1 MQNIRHRAT
10 LEHRYEVECFS
21 FHHLNGDVCQHHGN
35 QLECGQG
42 HHVRQLKWR
51 ETFKNI
57 VVGTGLDA
65 ILNNTF
71 NAVAGSVAWYVG
83 LIGAGTGTVSITS
96 GAAAVTGSGTS
107 FANGDNGSD
116 LIIVGAGAA
125 GADLI
130 TTVSGN
136 PGSTTAL
143 TAGNNAG
150 TTVAGA
156 AYALEP
162 RAADTMSSKSFN
174 ETAPYSNSVRP
185 TWTKNGASSGGSMSN
200 SSSPASFNI
209 NTSGRV
215 FGAFLSS
222 DSTKSGT
229 AGSLFGG
236 GLFTSGAGSR
246 AVANTDVVNVT
257 TTLTATSA

>member
-1 MQNIRHRAT
+1 MNLSAPMGLTHQYT
-10 LEHRYEVECFS
+10 VECVRM
-21 FHHLNGDVCQHHGN
+21 HHLNGDVCPHHG
-35 QLECGQG
+35 QTELCGHG
-42 HHVRQLKWR
+42 YHLKKLQWR
-51 ETFKNI
+51 EVFTNI
-57 VVGTGLDA
+57 VVTTGLDA
-65 ILNNTF
+65 LLNNSF
-71 NAVAGSVAWYVG
+71 NAAAGSVAWYVG

-136 PGSTTAL
+136 PASGTAL
-143 TAGNNAG
+143 TAAGNAG
-150 TTVAGA
+150 TTVSGA
-156 AYALEP
+156 SYAIEP

-185 TWTKNGASSGGSMSN
+185 TWTKNGASSSGSMSN

-209 NTSGRV
+209 NTGGRV
-215 FGAFLSS
+215 FGAFLAS
-222 DSTKSGT
+222 DNTKSGT
-229 AGSLFGG
+229 AGTLFGG
-236 GLFTSGAGSR
+236 GLFSTGSR
-246 AVANTDVVNVT
+246 QVANTDVVNVT
-257 TTLTATSA
+257 TTLTATSL